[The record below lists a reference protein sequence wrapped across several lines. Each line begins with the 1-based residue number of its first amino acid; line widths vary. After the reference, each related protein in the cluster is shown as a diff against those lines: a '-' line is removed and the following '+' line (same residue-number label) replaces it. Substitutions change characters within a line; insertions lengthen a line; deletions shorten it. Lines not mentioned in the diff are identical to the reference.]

1 MKHHLGF
8 MKHHLGFMKHHLGCI
23 MVGCSGTLGI
33 LLLSGCLE
41 YGVMRK
47 SPNLYQIR
55 VVELLNQYHLGR
67 GNEIQTYFW
76 RNIYIY
82 ISVN

>member
-67 GNEIQTYFW
+67 GNEISNLFLEKYI
-76 RNIYIY
+76 NIC
-82 ISVN
+82 